1 MDSAP
6 FLSLLAPIN
15 SGSQHSYW
23 KASSSTTSVEFIIVL
38 GTLSDVSG
46 VILLVSPCG
55 YSDTDAPIVSR
66 HIPIFFSFILFMNFN
81 EK

>member
-15 SGSQHSYW
+15 SGSLHSYW
-23 KASSSTTSVEFIIVL
+23 KAPSSTTSVEFIVVL

-55 YSDTDAPIVSR
+55 YSDADAPTVSGLFLCSFVS
-66 HIPIFFSFILFMNFN
+66 PFS
-81 EK
+81 